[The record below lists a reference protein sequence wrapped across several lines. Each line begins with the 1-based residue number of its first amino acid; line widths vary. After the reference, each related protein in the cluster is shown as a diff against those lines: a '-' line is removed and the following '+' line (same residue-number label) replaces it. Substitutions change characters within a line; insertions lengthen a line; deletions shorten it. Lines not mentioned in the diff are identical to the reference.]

1 MGTLAVVV
9 SALKPTSLKG
19 VCTKEHAG
27 NDCLGSDQDRA
38 GLESGQLPPC
48 VYTVLGN
55 SSLHLSED
63 QHWNKSG
70 WSRAPCGLW
79 VHRDDGARQPEP
91 QAGFNLPFPCCMH
104 FPRTVLVSDSLW
116 VSTTGFQTSRGVRKW
131 QPTPV
136 FLPGDS
142 QRRGSLVGC
151 CPWGHTE
158 SDMTEVT
165 WQQRQQGV
173 IFLVLEPR
181 AGVPKMWL
189 KSLVPQGGTL
199 IL

>member
-1 MGTLAVVV
+1 MCTLSLATAASTLVKISTGTKV
-9 SALKPTSLKG
+9 
-19 VCTKEHAG
+19 AG
-27 NDCLGSDQDRA
+27 A
-38 GLESGQLPPC
+38 GLRVACG
-48 VYTVLGN
+48 YTGMT
-55 SSLHLSED
+55 
-63 QHWNKSG
+63 
-70 WSRAPCGLW
+70 
-79 VHRDDGARQPEP
+79 GALQPEP